1 MIMSKGIWVGLAIMI
16 FSVGSY
22 SYYRLTHRSENVEQ
36 SRINDTPGVSTE
48 EGKLSHSRPK
58 TVITFDKETHDFGL
72 MTEGEEREYSFR
84 FTNNGNEPLFIEN
97 AKGSC
102 GCTVPMWPKD
112 PIAPGAS
119 GEIKVKFNSKNKKGN
134 NQKKVTLISNT
145 DPVTTVLT
153 ITAQVQ

>member
-1 MIMSKGIWVGLAIMI
+1 MSKGIVIGLALFVLGGI
-16 FSVGSY
+16 GY
-22 SYYRLTHRSENVEQ
+22 AYYRISTSGHSLSELK
-36 SRINDTPGVSTE
+36 INDQPGISSND
-48 EGKLSHSRPK
+48 GQLSQSRPK
-58 TVITFDKETHDFGL
+58 TVMVFDKMVHDFGV

-84 FTNNGNEPLFIEN
+84 FTNNGNEPLFIES

-112 PIAPGAS
+112 AIAPGAS

-145 DPVTTVLT
+145 DPVATVLT
-153 ITAQVQ
+153 ITAQVE